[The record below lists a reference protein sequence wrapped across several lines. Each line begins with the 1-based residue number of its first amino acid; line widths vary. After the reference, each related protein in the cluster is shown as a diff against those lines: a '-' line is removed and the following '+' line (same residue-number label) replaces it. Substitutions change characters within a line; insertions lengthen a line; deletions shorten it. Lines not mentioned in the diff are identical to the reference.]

1 MLFYF
6 NQWSAL
12 LLPFFLQGILFTILL
27 LQRGIREERLPD
39 KILALLILIF
49 TLRIANWMLGFAN
62 WYDAHDWHST
72 FMFYFPFTHWFLIGP
87 LVYFY
92 FRSLTNHN
100 FHFQKKD
107 FIHFIPAII
116 DFALIVLVFI
126 LDVIIS
132 YWWRGEPFP
141 YHFGTQG
148 KWRMEG
154 IPGVDAILT
163 IGAVISLLFYFFIT
177 IKSYRQ
183 YRNYYINQH
192 FSDPEKVQFNWLGNF
207 LYAMIIAAAIW
218 FIFMIINELSTD
230 PLDYIQNWYAYFA
243 WGIILYYISIS
254 GYYTRPELS
263 LQLQFEPEQ
272 VEKPEPE
279 VSVNEVFKTK
289 LLHIMEVQQPFLQ
302 AELTLQELADLLKI
316 PPNTLSKLIN
326 SDFNQNFNDFINAY
340 RVEAVKQ
347 KLFDPRLQHLSIL
360 GIAFES
366 GFNSK
371 ATFNRAFRKH
381 AGVSPTEF
389 VAAQKIKRV
398 SN

>member
-27 LQRGIREERLPD
+27 FWRGVREERLPD
-39 KILALLILIF
+39 KILAILILIF
-49 TLRIANWMLGFAN
+49 ALRIANWMLGFAH
-62 WYDAHDWHST
+62 WYDVHDWHST
-72 FMFYFPFTHWFLIGP
+72 FMFYFPFSYWFLIGP

-100 FHFQKKD
+100 FRFQKKD
-107 FIHFIPAII
+107 RMHFIPAMI
-116 DFALIVLVFI
+116 DFAFIALIFI
-126 LDVIIS
+126 MDVMIS
-132 YWWRGEPFP
+132 HWWLGEPFP

-148 KWRMEG
+148 RWRMEG

-163 IGAVISLLFYFFIT
+163 IGAIISLLYYFVIT
-177 IKSYRQ
+177 IKLYRR
-183 YRNYYINQH
+183 YRNYYINEH
-192 FSDPEKVQFNWLGNF
+192 FSDTAKVQFTWLRNF
-207 LYAMIIAAAIW
+207 LYAVIIAMIIW
-218 FIFMIINELSTD
+218 LIFLIVNELSSK
-230 PLDYIQNWYAYFA
+230 PLNYIQNWYSYFA

-254 GYYTRPELS
+254 GYYTRPEFS
-263 LQLQFEPEQ
+263 LQLHFEPELT
-272 VEKPEPE
+272 EILHLE
-279 VSVNEVFKTK
+279 VSVNEAFKTR
-289 LLHIMEVQQPFLQ
+289 LLNIMERHQPFLQ
-302 AELTLQELADLLKI
+302 PELTLQELANLLEI

-340 RVEAVKQ
+340 RVEEVKQ
-347 KLFDPRLQHLSIL
+347 KLFDSRLQHLSIL